1 MEDGQALGQ
10 GEDAQCR
17 DPSRNLAEE
26 RFLTLARKADE
37 LAVANATQAPEVR
50 LAGPAMTSDRLP
62 WARYLVW
69 LASAVGLGLLL
80 GLIWV
85 LAVRPRAD

>member
-1 MEDGQALGQ
+1 M
-10 GEDAQCR
+10 
-17 DPSRNLAEE
+17 
-26 RFLTLARKADE
+26 
-37 LAVANATQAPEVR
+37 ANATQAPEVR
-50 LAGPAMTSDRLP
+50 LAGPAMASDRLP